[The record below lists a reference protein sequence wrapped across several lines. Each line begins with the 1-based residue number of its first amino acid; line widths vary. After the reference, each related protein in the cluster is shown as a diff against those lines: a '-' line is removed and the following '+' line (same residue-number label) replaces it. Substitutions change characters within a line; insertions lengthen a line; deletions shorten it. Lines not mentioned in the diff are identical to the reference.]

1 MEGMVCWR
9 GVNTA
14 WTRTSGGPPPRWGK
28 GGAEGCQQF
37 PADSIDK
44 IEVITNPS
52 AKYKPDGTAG
62 IINIALKQKHDGGI
76 SSTVNA
82 SIGNKNRYNA
92 GVSIN
97 YSPGKLNLFG
107 SYSLRQD
114 DRPRRASDIRTITDP
129 APGTATTLA

>member
-28 GGAEGCQQF
+28 GGAEVLQQL

-76 SSTVNA
+76 SSTILMMPAVPSGDPKSTRLNSSHQNISYA
-82 SIGNKNRYNA
+82 HVCLKKKN
-92 GVSIN
+92 
-97 YSPGKLNLFG
+97 
-107 SYSLRQD
+107 
-114 DRPRRASDIRTITDP
+114 
-129 APGTATTLA
+129 